1 MAPVGEI
8 YFEPSWK
15 KSATCGGI
23 FLLWW
28 IFEWMYATKTFCVKV
43 DMMMPIDCYYNII
56 LRYEMKWKK
65 KWRKNNNE
73 KTHTGKNTHLKNTTI
88 THTHTH
94 DTIYEYIQLWL
105 WKYDELLNNL
115 KNNPPDVVFWV
126 FVTFN
131 WKREFSMESTKRQC
145 CKACL
150 RIASVP
156 KFEDF

>member
-15 KSATCGGI
+15 KICDVRRNFFALMNFWVNVCDENILCKSWYDDADW
-23 FLLWW
+23 LLLQHNFTIW
-28 IFEWMYATKTFCVKV
+28 
-43 DMMMPIDCYYNII
+43 N
-56 LRYEMKWKK
+56 EMKK